1 MRKPRIAITTYHREP
16 EGRPRVSV
24 PTSYIDA
31 VRVAGG
37 VPILLPP
44 DADDPAA
51 GIDIADGL
59 LLTGGGDIDPIHF
72 GGSQGHPNQYLTCA
86 ERDCF
91 ELALVA
97 AALERSLPLLAIC
110 RGMQILNVALGGDLH
125 VHLPDVVGESVAHR
139 YSQDEHTYHPV
150 RLDAESRLGAL
161 LGGAPLEV
169 ASWHHQGVARVGRR
183 LRAVAWAEDGT
194 IEAVEAEDAP
204 HVLAV
209 QWHPEL
215 QIEPQ
220 SPHLALF
227 SELVRRA
234 RGA

>member
-31 VRVAGG
+31 VRLAGG

-51 GIDIADGL
+51 GLDVADGL
-59 LLTGGGDIDPIHF
+59 LLTGGGDIDPAHF
-72 GGSQGHPNQYLTCA
+72 RGPQGHPQQYFTCV
-86 ERDCF
+86 ERDTF
-91 ELALVA
+91 ELGLVA
-97 AALERSLPLLAIC
+97 AALESSLPLLAIC
-110 RGMQILNVALGGDLH
+110 RGMQVLNVALDGDLH
-125 VHLPDVVGESVAHR
+125 VHLPDVVGDEVAHR
-139 YSQDEHTYHPV
+139 SSQDEHAYHPI
-150 RLDAESRLGAL
+150 RLDPDSRLAGL
-161 LGGAPLEV
+161 LGRAPLDV
-169 ASWHHQGVARVGRR
+169 ASWHHQGVARPGER

-194 IEAVEAEDAP
+194 IEALEVAGAP
-204 HVLAV
+204 QVLAV

-215 QIEPQ
+215 QIEPE

-227 SELVRRA
+227 SELIRRA
-234 RGA
+234 LGG